1 MSRSTRGELTNMSRS
16 TRGEL
21 TNSCTDGLGLESK
34 EDHQGLEAGV
44 SEELFGTFVRLFV
57 AHLAFLCTRP
67 LLTRVCNR
75 VRIFF
80 GQFLTKNKDQ
90 LDLSVLYDSISLP
103 PKSYFLLKL

>member
-1 MSRSTRGELTNMSRS
+1 MVADR
-16 TRGEL
+16 
-21 TNSCTDGLGLESK
+21 
-34 EDHQGLEAGV
+34 GV
-44 SEELFGTFVRLFV
+44 SWVVMADRRVSRDVVANRGVSKRTEELFERFVVVVGMSV
-57 AHLAFLCTRP
+57 AHLAFFCTRP

-75 VRIFF
+75 LRIFF